1 MNIVNLQNA
10 QKVPF
15 DLDGRILFTSP
26 KAEIIH
32 LHLKAGEVLA
42 KHTNPFDVAIYIV
55 EGNGIIETDET
66 INEVSANDTI
76 SIAAGLNRGLTN
88 SGNSDLRVLVFKIF

>member
-10 QKVPF
+10 EKVPF
-15 DLDGRILFTSP
+15 NLDGRKMFASS

-32 LHLKAGEVLA
+32 LRLKKGEVLA

-55 EGNGIIETDET
+55 EGNGIIETDEAK
-66 INEVSANDTI
+66 NEVSANDTI

-88 SGNSDLRVLVFKIF
+88 TGDSDLRVLVFKIF